1 RHRQMCIIYSNL
13 NNISTDNLEK
23 INELAAYAREKGYR
37 FYGLTASNSDVV
49 KQLTDLHHIPYE
61 FCSMDEI
68 QLKTIVRSNPG
79 LVLLKKGTVIDKW
92 GHRDIPGIEILKDKD
107 PLAYCL
113 NEQQSITKK
122 YVVYSLTLLYLCLLF
137 LYMIKK
143 YRKTKA

>member
-1 RHRQMCIIYSNL
+1 MPRGLCLLEFQFPECRGVPIY
-13 NNISTDNLEK
+13 LEK

-79 LVLLKKGTVIDKW
+79 LVL
-92 GHRDIPGIEILKDKD
+92 P
-107 PLAYCL
+107 
-113 NEQQSITKK
+113 
-122 YVVYSLTLLYLCLLF
+122 
-137 LYMIKK
+137 
-143 YRKTKA
+143 